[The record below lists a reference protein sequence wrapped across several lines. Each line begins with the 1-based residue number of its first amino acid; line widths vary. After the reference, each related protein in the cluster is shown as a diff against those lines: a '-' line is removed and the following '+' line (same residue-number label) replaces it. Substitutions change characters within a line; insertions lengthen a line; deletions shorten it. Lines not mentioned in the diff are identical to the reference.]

1 MSDGDIAYSTRQR
14 LDGLISSLGVTSFG
28 DFLPYDPRVAGDG
41 ASSWSGSG
49 RWLRFGNLVWFTAVI
64 RFTSAGT
71 GSNNLTITAPTLI
84 DRGNRQVVAADIEGL
99 SPTSPAAH
107 ALSFSATEGG
117 AGNTWDRIKNA
128 NGNVTAANLISGVI
142 VTVTGVYRAA
152 P

>member
-1 MSDGDIAYSTRQR
+1 MSDIEYSTRGR
-14 LDGLISSLGVTSFG
+14 LDGLIGSLGVVSFG
-28 DFLPYDPRVAGDG
+28 DFLPYDPHVAGDG
-41 ASSWSGSG
+41 ASAWTGSG

-64 RFTSAGT
+64 RWSSAGT
-71 GSNNLTITAPTLI
+71 GSANLTLTAPTDI

-117 AGNTWDRIKNA
+117 AGNVWDRIKNA
-128 NGNVTAANLISGVI
+128 NGNVTATNLISGVI
-142 VTVTGVYRAA
+142 LTVTGIYRAA